1 MRHLFPDYVSQLLQA
16 IFPPAAADAA
26 PSPLLDPL
34 TEREQEILNLIARGQ
49 TNRQI
54 ADALFIS
61 VGTVKGH
68 VNHIF
73 GKLDVTNRTQALV
86 QARELNLLKA

>member
-1 MRHLFPDYVSQLLQA
+1 YPEYVPQLLRA
-16 IFPPAAADAA
+16 MTESTPANGTA
-26 PSPLLDPL
+26 SPALLDPL
-34 TEREQEILNLIARGQ
+34 TERELDILSLIAQGQ
-49 TNRQI
+49 SNRQI

-73 GKLDVTNRTQALV
+73 SKLDVQNRTQAV
-86 QARELNLLKA
+86 IRARELELVEV

>member
-1 MRHLFPDYVSQLLQA
+1 VRHLFPDYVSQLLSA
-16 IFPPAAADAA
+16 LPAGPENN
-26 PSPLLDPL
+26 PSALLLDPL
-34 TEREQEILNLIARGQ
+34 TEREQEILSLIAQGQ
-49 TNRQI
+49 SNRQI

-73 GKLDVTNRTQALV
+73 GKLDVKSRTQALLR
-86 QARELNLLKA
+86 ARELNLLDA